1 MWPSKFKRKAC
12 AMRLKFLVLAWF
24 LAVSVGARA
33 DELHFNKLEI
43 KKKSNTELILEIQI
57 SSLDVFKT
65 LLTGQAPNTD
75 FCETLSK
82 TSQTSFDRLLATGLK
97 KLGADAYFEIPG
109 LQKLKLRNISAANY
123 FRARETL
130 QQNCLLQQFPLAMRP
145 HLPAI
150 EVNAIVSSANPLQRA
165 QISMPALLYPLMV
178 RYGADQ
184 FWLTEQ
190 ISTAVLDF

>member
-1 MWPSKFKRKAC
+1 MLPSKFKRKAF
-12 AMRLKFLVLAWF
+12 AMRLKFLVFAGII
-24 LAVSVGARA
+24 AVSVCAKA

-43 KKKSNTELILEIQI
+43 RKKSNTELILEIQI
-57 SSLDVFKT
+57 SSLAVFKT
-65 LLTGQAPNTD
+65 LLTDGAPSIEY
-75 FCETLSK
+75 CETLSK
-82 TSQTSFDRLLATGLK
+82 TSQESFDRLLATGLK
-97 KLGADAYFEIPG
+97 KLSIAAYFEIPE
-109 LQKLKLRNISAANY
+109 LQKLKLRNISAANN

-130 QQNCLLQQFPLAMRP
+130 QQNCLLQQFPPAMRP

-150 EVNAIVSSANPLQRA
+150 EVNAIVSSAKPLQRA

>member
-1 MWPSKFKRKAC
+1 
-12 AMRLKFLVLAWF
+12 MRLEFLVLAWL
-24 LAVSVGARA
+24 LAVSVGAKA
-33 DELHFNKLEI
+33 DELHFNRLEI
-43 KKKSNTELILEIQI
+43 KKKSNTELMLEIQI

-82 TSQTSFDRLLATGLK
+82 TSQTSFDRLMATGLN
-97 KLGADAYFEIPG
+97 KLSAGAYFEIHG
-109 LQKLKLRNISAANY
+109 LRKLKLQNIAAANTVQ
-123 FRARETL
+123 AREAL
-130 QQNCLLQQFPLAMRP
+130 QQNCLIQQFPAAMRP

-150 EVNAIVSSANPLQRA
+150 EVNAIVNSANPLQRA

>member
-1 MWPSKFKRKAC
+1 MLTSKFKRKAF
-12 AMRLKFLVLAWF
+12 AMRLEFLVLAWL
-24 LAVSVGARA
+24 LAFSVGAKA

-65 LLTGQAPNTD
+65 LLTGQAPNTE

-82 TSQTSFDRLLATGLK
+82 TSQTSFDRLMATGLK
-97 KLGADAYFEIPG
+97 KLSAGAYFEIQG
-109 LQKLKLRNISAANY
+109 LRKLKLRNIAAANTVQ
-123 FRARETL
+123 AREIL
-130 QQNCLLQQFPLAMRP
+130 QQNCLIQQFPAAMRP
-145 HLPAI
+145 HLPTI
-150 EVNAIVSSANPLQRA
+150 GVNAIVSSANPLQRA

>member
-1 MWPSKFKRKAC
+1 MLTSKFKRKAF
-12 AMRLKFLVLAWF
+12 AMRLEFLVLAWL
-24 LAVSVGARA
+24 LAVSVGAKA
-33 DELHFNKLEI
+33 DELHFNRLEI
-43 KKKSNTELILEIQI
+43 KKKSNTELMLEIQI

-82 TSQTSFDRLLATGLK
+82 TSQTSFDRLMATGLN
-97 KLGADAYFEIPG
+97 KLSAGAYFEIHG
-109 LQKLKLRNISAANY
+109 LRKLKLQNIAAANTVQ
-123 FRARETL
+123 AREAL
-130 QQNCLLQQFPLAMRP
+130 QQNCLIQQFPAAMRP

-150 EVNAIVSSANPLQRA
+150 EVNAIVNSANPLQRA

>member
-1 MWPSKFKRKAC
+1 
-12 AMRLKFLVLAWF
+12 MRLKFLVLAWF

-97 KLGADAYFEIPG
+97 KLSAAAYFEIPG
-109 LQKLKLRNISAANY
+109 LQKLKLRNIAATNN

-150 EVNAIVSSANPLQRA
+150 EVNAIVSSDNPLQRA
-165 QISMPALLYPLMV
+165 QISMPTLLYPLMV

>member
-1 MWPSKFKRKAC
+1 
-12 AMRLKFLVLAWF
+12 MRLEFLVLAWL
-24 LAVSVGARA
+24 LAFSAGAKA

-65 LLTGQAPNTD
+65 LLTGQAPNTE

-82 TSQTSFDRLLATGLK
+82 TSQTSFDRLMATGLK
-97 KLGADAYFEIPG
+97 KLSAGAYFEIQG
-109 LQKLKLRNISAANY
+109 LRKLKLRNIAAANTVQ
-123 FRARETL
+123 ARETL
-130 QQNCLLQQFPLAMRP
+130 QQNCLIQQFPAAMRP
-145 HLPAI
+145 HLPTI

>member
-1 MWPSKFKRKAC
+1 MLTSKFKRKAF
-12 AMRLKFLVLAWF
+12 AMRLEFLVLAWL

-65 LLTGQAPNTD
+65 LLTGQAPNTE

-82 TSQTSFDRLLATGLK
+82 TSQTSFDRLMATGLK
-97 KLGADAYFEIPG
+97 KLSAGAYFEIQG
-109 LQKLKLRNISAANY
+109 LRKLKLRNIAAANTVQ
-123 FRARETL
+123 ARETL
-130 QQNCLLQQFPLAMRP
+130 QQNCLIQQFPAAMRL

-190 ISTAVLDF
+190 IRTAVLDF

>member
-1 MWPSKFKRKAC
+1 
-12 AMRLKFLVLAWF
+12 MRLEFLVLTW
-24 LAVSVGARA
+24 LIAVSVGAKA

-65 LLTGQAPNTD
+65 LLTGQAPNTE

-82 TSQTSFDRLLATGLK
+82 TSQTSFDRLMATGLK
-97 KLGADAYFEIPG
+97 KLSAGAYFEIQG
-109 LQKLKLRNISAANY
+109 LRKLKLRNIAAANTVQ
-123 FRARETL
+123 ARETL
-130 QQNCLLQQFPLAMRP
+130 QQNCLIQQFPAAMRP

-150 EVNAIVSSANPLQRA
+150 EVNAIVNSANPLQRA

>member
-1 MWPSKFKRKAC
+1 MLTSKFKRKAF
-12 AMRLKFLVLAWF
+12 AMRLEFLVLTW
-24 LAVSVGARA
+24 LIAVSVGAKA

-65 LLTGQAPNTD
+65 LLTGQAPNTE

-82 TSQTSFDRLLATGLK
+82 TSQTSFDRLMATGLK
-97 KLGADAYFEIPG
+97 KLSAGAYFEIQG
-109 LQKLKLRNISAANY
+109 LRKLKLRNIAAANTVQ
-123 FRARETL
+123 ARETL
-130 QQNCLLQQFPLAMRP
+130 QQNCLFQQFPAAMRP
-145 HLPAI
+145 HLPTI

-165 QISMPALLYPLMV
+165 QISMPTLLYPLMV

>member
-1 MWPSKFKRKAC
+1 MLTSKFKRKAF
-12 AMRLKFLVLAWF
+12 AMRLEFLVLAWL

-65 LLTGQAPNTD
+65 LLTGQAPNTE

-82 TSQTSFDRLLATGLK
+82 TSQTSFDRLMATGLK
-97 KLGADAYFEIPG
+97 KLSAGAYFEIQG
-109 LQKLKLRNISAANY
+109 LRKLKLRNIAAANTVQ
-123 FRARETL
+123 ARETL
-130 QQNCLLQQFPLAMRP
+130 QQNCLIQQLPAAMRL

-150 EVNAIVSSANPLQRA
+150 EVNAIVSSANPLQRV

>member
-1 MWPSKFKRKAC
+1 MFIKNHIFHFPPYLFTQLSYTESA
-12 AMRLKFLVLAWF
+12 LASSDGILRF
-24 LAVSVGARA
+24 VR
-33 DELHFNKLEI
+33 LEI
-43 KKKSNTELILEIQI
+43 KKKSNTELMLEIQI

-82 TSQTSFDRLLATGLK
+82 TSQTSFDRLMATGLN
-97 KLGADAYFEIPG
+97 KLSAGAYFEIQG
-109 LQKLKLRNISAANY
+109 LRKLKLRNIAAANTVQ
-123 FRARETL
+123 ARETL
-130 QQNCLLQQFPLAMRP
+130 QQNCLIQQFPAAMRP

-150 EVNAIVSSANPLQRA
+150 EVNAIVNSANPLQRA

>member
-1 MWPSKFKRKAC
+1 M
-12 AMRLKFLVLAWF
+12 LLEFLVLAW
-24 LAVSVGARA
+24 LIAVSVGAKA

-65 LLTGQAPNTD
+65 LLTGQAPNTE

-82 TSQTSFDRLLATGLK
+82 TSQTSFDRLMATGLK
-97 KLGADAYFEIPG
+97 KLSAGAYFEIQG
-109 LQKLKLRNISAANY
+109 LRKLKLRNIAAANTVQ
-123 FRARETL
+123 AREIL
-130 QQNCLLQQFPLAMRP
+130 QQNCLIQQFPAAMRP
-145 HLPAI
+145 HLPTI
-150 EVNAIVSSANPLQRA
+150 GVNAIVSSANPLQRA